1 MINDASNTRQDNIF
15 IFAVLRF
22 ILSFYSFSKT
32 CDKFQISDPKFWFVM
47 CMKNNELDRELDKL
61 VEGRMKKLNGIN
73 LKEEIDFMDNISTIS
88 DRDGDEVFGE

>member
-1 MINDASNTRQDNIF
+1 MRSG
-15 IFAVLRF
+15 
-22 ILSFYSFSKT
+22 ILV
-32 CDKFQISDPKFWFVM
+32 VM
-47 CMKNNELDRELDKL
+47 CMNNNELDREFDKL